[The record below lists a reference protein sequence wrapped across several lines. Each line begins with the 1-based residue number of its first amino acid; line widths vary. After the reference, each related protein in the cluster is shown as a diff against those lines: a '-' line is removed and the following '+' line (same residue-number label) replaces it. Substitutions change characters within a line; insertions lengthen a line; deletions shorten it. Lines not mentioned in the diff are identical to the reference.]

1 AGLVA
6 PVDRLLRATGLGQAW
21 LRESAPA
28 RWRALASAFRAAL
41 PSGLRTDDGGWL
53 PTAQWRERFPW
64 GAEWAQRCDALL
76 HQAELLGLRTPTGA
90 ETAWAV
96 PLRTGG
102 PADSTDLELLLPAA
116 VDRIFLQNDLSAIA
130 PGPLESA

>member
-1 AGLVA
+1 LVAREAPPALLLGGRLSSGERKRLIEGGIPEDRLDGLVELATIAGLVA

-64 GAEWAQRCDALL
+64 GAEWAQR
-76 HQAELLGLRTPTGA
+76 
-90 ETAWAV
+90 
-96 PLRTGG
+96 
-102 PADSTDLELLLPAA
+102 
-116 VDRIFLQNDLSAIA
+116 
-130 PGPLESA
+130 